1 MEGAED
7 RFLRLDAVVEKTG
20 RARASIYRM
29 MNEGR
34 FPKQEKIG
42 SRAVGWRLSAVILWM
57 DAPSTYW
64 EATAQRAEEG
74 RKVPDPARS

>member
-1 MEGAED
+1 MNDTED

-29 MNEGR
+29 MNEGS

-42 SRAVGWRLSAVILWM
+42 SRAVGWRLSAVLQWM
-57 DAPSTYW
+57 NAP
-64 EATAQRAEEG
+64 AEYREE
-74 RKVPDPARS
+74 RPAG